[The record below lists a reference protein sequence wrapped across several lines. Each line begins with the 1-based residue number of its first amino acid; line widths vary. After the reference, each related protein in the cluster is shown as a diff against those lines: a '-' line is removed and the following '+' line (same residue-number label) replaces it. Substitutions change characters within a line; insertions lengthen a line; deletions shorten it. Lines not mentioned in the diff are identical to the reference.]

1 MWDDRQCVEWPN
13 HTVTDLKWFN
23 ADFIWPLCYDNV
35 LRLQMILV
43 SEIAC
48 FLPVKCDLIADES
61 LMNDSEEQS
70 TSPGKLSPRDWR
82 DTMVCTCRQFGT
94 SWAGRA
100 AGVHGL
106 LCWVADQCH
115 WVGDMVIRI
124 QNRPG
129 FECVNMCK
137 LTEFGGSPADVKI
150 LDGGF
155 QWRGYGWR
163 SLGAQLEGFAILGPW
178 TSPKFMTGI
187 HNWMVA
193 PSRGNFNLWVIFW
206 AVFGPK
212 KVWVQIPDEFL
223 PSLCAEP

>member
-1 MWDDRQCVEWPN
+1 
-13 HTVTDLKWFN
+13 
-23 ADFIWPLCYDNV
+23 
-35 LRLQMILV
+35 
-43 SEIAC
+43 
-48 FLPVKCDLIADES
+48 
-61 LMNDSEEQS
+61 MNDSEEQS
-70 TSPGKLSPRDWR
+70 TSPGKLGPRDWR

-150 LDGGF
+150 LGGGF
-155 QWRGYGWR
+155 QWWGYGWR
-163 SLGAQLEGFAILGPW
+163 SLGAQLEEFAILGPW

-206 AVFGPK
+206 AVFGHPK
-212 KVWVQIPDEFL
+212 KSGSRSPTNFCHHFVMSPRWCIWVGCSRLVSTLWWTYYSKSCGCSISHGQIRVGWGDSVNPWFMNHV
-223 PSLCAEP
+223 PFYRSF